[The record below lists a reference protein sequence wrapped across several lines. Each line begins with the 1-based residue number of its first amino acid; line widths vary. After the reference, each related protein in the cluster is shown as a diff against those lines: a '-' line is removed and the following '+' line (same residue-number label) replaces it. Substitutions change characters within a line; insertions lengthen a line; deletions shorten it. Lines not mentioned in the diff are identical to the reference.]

1 MRSLRPCLTVVLLL
15 LVTFLHPSAPTLA
28 QTELDDRMYDIAREL
43 WCPLCSG
50 VRLDACELQA
60 CVQMRAEIRQLL
72 AEGRDPEWIV
82 AYFEEE
88 YGPQV
93 HGQPPLRGF
102 HSLAWLVPAAAV
114 AGLGIGVGLRTR
126 RAVRQRRSGAIAQ
139 SHSQSLPKA

>member
-1 MRSLRPCLTVVLLL
+1 MPHFRLGLITVLLL
-15 LVTFLHPSAPTLA
+15 ATVFPGPSTPVLA

-72 AEGRDPEWIV
+72 AAGRDPEGIV
-82 AYFEEE
+82 AYFEAE

-102 HSLAWLVPAAAV
+102 QSLAWLVPVVAV
-114 AGLGIGVGLRTR
+114 VGLGIGAGLRTR
-126 RAVRQRRSGAIAQ
+126 RAVRQRQ
-139 SHSQSLPKA
+139 STGVPRIRNQSLPKA

>member
-1 MRSLRPCLTVVLLL
+1 MPHLRPFLILVLLFAGAFL
-15 LVTFLHPSAPTLA
+15 GLSVTVLA

-102 HSLAWLVPAAAV
+102 HALAWLVPAAAV

-126 RAVRQRRSGAIAQ
+126 RAVRQRRSGAEPQTHNQA
-139 SHSQSLPKA
+139 SPAA